1 MPICWLQNRLGLALV
16 ALSVLKDK
24 SAGRYYIKSR
34 KQILKK
40 RFETFLTVCV
50 FFIKR
55 SLRPLLFTGDEGGD
69 WQDSFRYL
77 GFIDPV

>member
-1 MPICWLQNRLGLALV
+1 MKPKTTNQPNQKGLGLALV

-34 KQILKK
+34 KQMLKK

-55 SLRPLLFTGDEGGD
+55 SRRPLLFT
-69 WQDSFRYL
+69 DSGRIRF
-77 GFIDPV
+77 GI